1 MIGFVTQA
9 LHKHIFENM
18 LIKNF
23 TANVKIEPEDGVLKL
38 LYERRWSV
46 FPWIV

>member
-23 TANVKIEPEDGVLKL
+23 TANVKIKPENVVLKS
-38 LYERRWSV
+38 LYERRWSM
-46 FPWIV
+46 FPWVV